1 MSLLRTRNFW
11 TPANVFTSSPKTW
24 HVNKKDFLEHS
35 FVAGDQWT
43 WYMCCDADFNSAW
56 TYLPYY
62 FLKHPLKQYFLDIYL
77 TTFSESVTSKIQ
89 NLWGSSFY
97 SKSLNVNLDFKAI
110 AKILEIFFFFR
121 HNCIWIRIVK
131 LSLLRTGYFL
141 LVANVLTRYPQI
153 WHVNKWDFFEQNF
166 VASDQWVWYSCCD
179 ADFNT
184 VWARLPYCF
193 SKLPLKRDFL
203 EIYLTTILKSV
214 TSKI

>member
-1 MSLLRTRNFW
+1 MNMIYVLWCRLQQCLDIFTILLLEASSETVLFRHLSDYIFRVRNFEN
-11 TPANVFTSSPKTW
+11 TKSMRVI
-24 HVNKKDFLEHS
+24 FL
-35 FVAGDQWT
+35 
-43 WYMCCDADFNSAW
+43 
-56 TYLPYY
+56 
-62 FLKHPLKQYFLDIYL
+62 LKIFKCEPRFQSYCK
-77 TTFSESVTSKIQ
+77 
-89 NLWGSSFY
+89 NLR
-97 SKSLNVNLDFKAI
+97 K
-110 AKILEIFFFFR
+110 FFFFR